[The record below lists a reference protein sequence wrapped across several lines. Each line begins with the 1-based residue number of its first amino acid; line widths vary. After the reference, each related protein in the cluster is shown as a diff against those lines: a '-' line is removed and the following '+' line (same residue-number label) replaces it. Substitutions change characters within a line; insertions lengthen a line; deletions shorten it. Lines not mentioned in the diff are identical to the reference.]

1 MDILNEIMSFYKY
14 FSFLAPYKY
23 LIMLVM
29 ILLCILCIIMA
40 VKSRHKNRGDD

>member
-1 MDILNEIMSFYKY
+1 MDILNEIMSFYEI

-29 ILLCILCIIMA
+29 ILLCILCIILA